1 MTVEFVPARP
11 QLRNAPRK
19 RLSLPGVLRVSATAA
34 WVACAI
40 STIST
45 ISACSDRGDD
55 ARVALTTSA
64 ARELAQ
70 TQPTPAQSATS
81 AQQQGTAPLAGA
93 FSSPSNL
100 PDSAN
105 GSAITA
111 QAIRSPARAAA
122 PDSASGADSF
132 SSTSGAHVA
141 SDAPLAPP
149 EIHTAD

>member
-1 MTVEFVPARP
+1 MTVEFVPARLH
-11 QLRNAPRK
+11 LRNAPRK
-19 RLSLPGVLRVSATAA
+19 RLSLPDVLLVSAIAA
-34 WVACAI
+34 WVACA
-40 STIST
+40 T
-45 ISACSDRGDD
+45 SACSDRGDD

-70 TQPTPAQSATS
+70 TQPMPALSATS
-81 AQQQGTAPLAGA
+81 AQQPGAAPLAGA
-93 FSSPSNL
+93 FSTPSNL

-111 QAIRSPARAAA
+111 QVIRSPARAAA